1 MTHAVPRP
9 RTSGSSS
16 PRSGSARPRH
26 PLGAPHNS
34 PEANAPLPKREPGT
48 ALDAI
53 HRDSVIPRRDM
64 TGGPP
69 GASVRWFSPHQKP
82 EG

>member
-9 RTSGSSS
+9 RVSTSSG
-16 PRSGSARPRH
+16 PRSASARPRH
-26 PLGAPHNS
+26 PLGAPHTP
-34 PEANAPLPKREPGT
+34 PEAQPPLPKRAPGV

-64 TGGPP
+64 DGGGP
-69 GASVRWFSPHQKP
+69 GASLRWFSPKQEP
-82 EG
+82 QD

>member
-9 RTSGSSS
+9 RGTSS
-16 PRSGSARPRH
+16 PRSASARPRH
-26 PLGAPHNS
+26 PLGAPHVS
-34 PEANAPLPKREPGT
+34 DPHPVLPKRAPGA

-64 TGGPP
+64 EGGPP
-69 GASVRWFSPHQKP
+69 GASLRWFEPHQRP
-82 EG
+82 QD